1 MVDFSITE
9 EVLADG
15 KVRYNLGEPNWAGR
29 RIPDIHRPGSTIQIR
44 LDRMID
50 VIILGD
56 GFTDRASFRAELE
69 GWLASFYSFP
79 IYETFAGCFRIR
91 ALYTPSNQAAS
102 AARGSYYR
110 TWIASNGEAL
120 EEGDWPNSPAPEDV
134 AFRDA
139 IFRSVDLFTDANLRR
154 YPASLDIGD
163 SDQAITNEKMRDR
176 YRNLVVSLLVRSV
189 IPDTDPARFDLHVS
203 GRSLDIP
210 RSAPNQAIHMGVA
223 VGATELHEFGH
234 AFGQLADEYIDTR
247 GLAYDDRKPP
257 SPTSVFSLSN
267 LWFSNVTPEVPWVH
281 LSPGGWQRRAASGQD
296 PSPVVGWMWVGGT
309 RQYGVWHAEY
319 TCLMNGSHENFAFTQ
334 VADNDPTTI
343 DADGN
348 VQGKGLRD
356 LPNRPYRFCLWCQE
370 IVALRILEK
379 TDQLLEPGD
388 SSDITTQGTL
398 WWDRW
403 VERLRANYRTLMDVD
418 QQILDAEAAYAAT
431 FPGKNGEPLWQSDL
445 YAVPT
450 APHRQQPPRTEPD
463 RRRASP
469 TDRRGAAVAR
479 SLLQRRGAGR
489 FTPSSGTLEVCRS
502 AQTSTRQT
510 ATVPSGSSVP
520 RALGCE

>member
-1 MVDFSITE
+1 MVDLSITE

-15 KVRYNLGEPNWAGR
+15 KVRYSLGEPNWAGR

-44 LDRMID
+44 ADRMID

-56 GFTDRASFRAELE
+56 GFVDRESFRNELE
-69 GWLASFYSFP
+69 DWLDSFYSFP
-79 IYETFAGCFRIR
+79 IYAAFAGCFRIR
-91 ALYTPSNQAAS
+91 ALYTASNQAAS
-102 AARGSYYR
+102 AERGSYYR
-110 TWIASNGEAL
+110 CWIASNGTEVEA
-120 EEGDWPNSPAPEDV
+120 GDWPNSPAPEDV

-139 IFRSVDLFTDANLRR
+139 IWRSVDLFTDANLRR

-163 SDQAITNEKMRDR
+163 SDQAITNTHMRDR
-176 YRNLVVSLLVRSV
+176 YRNLVVALLVRSA
-189 IPDTDPARFDLHVS
+189 IPGTDPAQFDLGVS

-223 VGATELHEFGH
+223 LGATELHEFGH
-234 AFGQLADEYIDTR
+234 AFGQLADEYIGTR
-247 GLAYDDRKPP
+247 GRAYEGDEARTPP

-267 LWFSNVTPEVPWVH
+267 LWFSNLTPDVPWLH
-281 LSPGGWQRRAASGQD
+281 LSPGGWQRRTASGQA
-296 PSPVVGWMWVGGT
+296 PSPVVGWMWVGGS
-309 RQYGVWHAEY
+309 RQHGVWHAEY

-334 VADNDPTTI
+334 VAANDPTTV

-348 VQGKGLRD
+348 VQGKGLRS
-356 LPNRPYRFCLWCQE
+356 LPGVPVRFCLWCQE

-379 TDQLLEPGD
+379 TDQLLETGD

-418 QQILDAEAAYAAT
+418 QQILDAESDYAAV

-450 APHRQQPPRTEPD
+450 APTPPAAAPGPGLTNEELLLLI
-463 RRRASP
+463 A
-469 TDRRGAAVAR
+469 AAV
-479 SLLQRRGAGR
+479 
-489 FTPSSGTLEVCRS
+489 P
-502 AQTSTRQT
+502 
-510 ATVPSGSSVP
+510 
-520 RALGCE
+520 